1 MDTGS
6 NPKSLR
12 DYVDMLRRRR
22 WHMIVPAVLLL
33 VVSAVVAFGYPPSY
47 RSTATILIEEQE
59 VPVDLV
65 RSTVTSYAD
74 QRIQS
79 IKQQIMSR
87 TNLWKIVEQYGLY
100 ARLRDRASTEEVLE
114 RLVDDIEVKVI
125 NAEVVDRRTGQ
136 STNATIAF
144 TLSYDGETPSLAQ
157 KVANELTSLFLAEN
171 LKTRQRHAQETTA
184 FLKQESE
191 SLAQRIDVL
200 DKKIAALK
208 QRAGGALPELLSLN
222 LQLLDRSEGDLADAD
237 QQLRVLQERKIYLEG
252 VLATMKP
259 NTPIITSSGERILDS
274 GERLKAL
281 NAQYVSSAAY
291 LTPDHPD
298 MIRMK
303 KEIAALERESGA
315 PRSVDEL
322 QKRLVNERTKLATLL
337 ERYGSDHPDVVRSE
351 LAIEALDREV
361 HQQGVEPSGP
371 TNPIPP
377 ENPAYITIQ
386 AQLDST
392 INDLE
397 AWQARRA
404 EVQASKERHGR
415 RVEATPMLERDYLD
429 LTRDRDNSVLK
440 YHEIRSKLLE
450 AQVSEGLEAQRKGER
465 FSLIDPPLVPEKP
478 VTPNRPAI
486 LILGLVVSMVG
497 GLGYG
502 AAVDSLDHA
511 VRNAGSVE
519 RIVRSAPLA
528 VLPFVPN
535 SEDEAKAR
543 RRRRWLVWGGVGG
556 VGIAL
561 IVIHTLWLPLDI
573 LWFAALR
580 KLGL

>member
-1 MDTGS
+1 MDTVS
-6 NPKSLR
+6 SPKSLGE
-12 DYVDMLRRRR
+12 YLDMLRRRR
-22 WHMIVPAVLLL
+22 WQIAVPAGLLL
-33 VVSAVVAFGYPPSY
+33 VVSVLVAFVYPPSY

-100 ARLRDRASTEEVLE
+100 TRLRERTSTEEVLQ
-114 RLVDDIEVKVI
+114 RMVDDIEVKVI

-136 STNATIAF
+136 QTNATIAF
-144 TLSYDGETPSLAQ
+144 TLSYDGETPALTQ

-200 DKKIAALK
+200 DRRIVALK
-208 QRAGGALPELLSLN
+208 QRAGGALPELLPLN
-222 LQLLDRSEGDLADAD
+222 LQLLDRSERDLADAD
-237 QQLRVLQERKIYLEG
+237 QQLRTLQERKIYLEG

-259 NTPIITSSGERILDS
+259 NTPIVTSSGERILDS

-291 LTPDHPD
+291 LASGHPD

-303 KEIAALERESGA
+303 KEIEALERDTGRA
-315 PRSVDEL
+315 GGLDEV
-322 QKRLVNERTKLATLL
+322 QKRLVSERTRLATLR
-337 ERYGSDHPDVVRSE
+337 ERYGDEHPDVVRAE
-351 LAIEALDREV
+351 RAIEALDREV
-361 HQQGVEPSGP
+361 QEHPVEVSAADVSS
-371 TNPIPP
+371 PP

-386 AQLDST
+386 AQLAST
-392 INDLE
+392 ISDLD
-397 AWQARRA
+397 AWQIRRA
-404 EVQASKERHGR
+404 EVQAVQQRYTS
-415 RVEATPMLERDYLD
+415 RVESTPTLEHDYVD
-429 LTRDRDNSVLK
+429 LTRDRDNSVMK

-465 FSLIDPPLVPEKP
+465 FSLIDPPLLPEKP
-478 VTPNRPAI
+478 LKPNRPAI
-486 LILGLVVSMVG
+486 VILGLVVAMVG
-497 GLGYG
+497 GLGFG
-502 AAVDSLDHA
+502 AAVESLDHA
-511 VRNAGSVE
+511 VRNAGTVE
-519 RIVRSAPLA
+519 RIVRVAPLA
-528 VLPFVPN
+528 VIPFVPN
-535 SEDEAKAR
+535 SADEAQTDR
-543 RRRRWLVWGGVGG
+543 RRQWFVWGSLGG
-556 VGIAL
+556 VGIL
-561 IVIHTLWLPLDI
+561 LLLLHVLWLPLDV
-573 LWFAALR
+573 LWFAARR